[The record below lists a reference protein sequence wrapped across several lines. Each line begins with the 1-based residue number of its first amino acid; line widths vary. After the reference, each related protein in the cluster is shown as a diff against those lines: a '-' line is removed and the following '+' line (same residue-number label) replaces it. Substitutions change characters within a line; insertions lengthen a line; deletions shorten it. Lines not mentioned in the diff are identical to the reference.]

1 MKKSRSEKRFDA
13 YLDALCDVL
22 GHADRGAGLRGYCSG
37 LMMPLDRKSI
47 EPLAAHLDPRHVRAR
62 HQSLHHFVA
71 KSEWSDSAVLA
82 RARDWVVA
90 QMDMREGTYWIVDD
104 TAFRKKGRHSVG
116 VARQYC
122 GEIGK
127 QDNCQAAVSVTLA
140 TAAGSIPIAWQLY
153 LPQEWADDP
162 ARRQAAGVPPEVAFS
177 TKPQISLAQLQQ
189 AVADGVVPGVV
200 LADAAYGTNSEW
212 RAGVAALGLRY
223 SAGVVS
229 SVIVWPPGV
238 EPQPPAPWHGQG
250 RPPVRHRRTADCQ
263 PMSVEALARSLPAQD
278 WRTVQWREGSNTPLS
293 SRFAALRV
301 RPAQGDRLRDIEWLL
316 IEWPQGDAGPLRYF
330 LSNLPADTPIQSLV
344 HTTKARW
351 RIERDYLEL
360 KQEFGLDHYEG
371 RGWRGFHHHASLC
384 IATYGFLVSERLRGH
399 AHQKKPSERPQPAVP
414 EDYRPRGASPSRP
427 APYLPLHSD
436 SALAI
441 GSGDHDPLATRLV

>member
-140 TAAGSIPIAWQLY
+140 TAAGSIPIAWRLY
-153 LPQEWADDP
+153 LPQDWADDP
-162 ARRQAAGVPPEVAFS
+162 VRRQAAGVPPEVAFS

-223 SAGVVS
+223 AAGVVS

-238 EPQPPAPWHGQG
+238 EPQPPAPVSYTHL
-250 RPPVRHRRTADCQ
+250 T
-263 PMSVEALARSLPAQD
+263 LPTSD
-278 WRTVQWREGSNTPLS
+278 
-293 SRFAALRV
+293 
-301 RPAQGDRLRDIEWLL
+301 
-316 IEWPQGDAGPLRYF
+316 
-330 LSNLPADTPIQSLV
+330 LV
-344 HTTKARW
+344 
-351 RIERDYLEL
+351 
-360 KQEFGLDHYEG
+360 
-371 RGWRGFHHHASLC
+371 
-384 IATYGFLVSERLRGH
+384 
-399 AHQKKPSERPQPAVP
+399 
-414 EDYRPRGASPSRP
+414 
-427 APYLPLHSD
+427 
-436 SALAI
+436 
-441 GSGDHDPLATRLV
+441 